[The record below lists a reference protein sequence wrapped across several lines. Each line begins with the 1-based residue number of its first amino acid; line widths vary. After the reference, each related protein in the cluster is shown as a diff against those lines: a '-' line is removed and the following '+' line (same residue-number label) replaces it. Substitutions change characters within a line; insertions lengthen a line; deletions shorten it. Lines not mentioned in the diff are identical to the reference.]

1 MRHPLTRI
9 VASLVVLY
17 GLLVAFPAGAADSE
31 GPALAKIIVEGGVTL
46 TEDTVSYYLGLEPGD
61 PVNQEELDV
70 GFHRL
75 WDSGLFEDLRIEEE
89 TLPDGRVNLYVIVK
103 ERPFVR
109 TVEFQGNKKL
119 NDSKLR
125 DKLDERGVEL
135 PRNVPLKLGD
145 LARIQSALK
154 DIYTEEGYRAAQIAY
169 TIEDI
174 SKKEKK
180 VIFHIAE
187 GGKIKIDEIDFE
199 GNEAFSDG
207 KLRGSL
213 KKLSQASWYKFWTGK
228 KAVFSQEAW
237 EAAKDNLKKFYLN
250 HGYKDV
256 KIGKPRLKME
266 AKHPEAETPKAKKY
280 RLTLIIP
287 VEEGE
292 QYTLG
297 ELKIKGATVF
307 PADKLKMAFHVRPG
321 KIYSFKEID
330 KGMEAV
336 RNLYQNR
343 GYIYAYTNQVL
354 ENHPGVRRVVDVTI
368 DIFEGDRFH
377 LNRLEFKGNTTTRDK
392 VIRRQFRVNEQ
403 DFMAMGV
410 FKSSVYRVNALGFW
424 KLDDDPLEFNF
435 DNEKKLVDVNVKGH
449 EVGRNDLQFGAG
461 YSELDG
467 FFVQGMF
474 NTRNFLGKGESLGLS
489 VQLGGRANYYSL
501 SFTDPYFLDRRM
513 VVGASIYNNDLN
525 IADFERRTR
534 GFSLTF
540 GFGLGAWD
548 SFSVLYGYDD
558 VKSRY
563 ATTGF
568 GGPGDL
574 TGGHVPP
581 IGVPP
586 TTTQPLEF
594 AHEVF
599 TGRTSAL
606 TPVYSYDS
614 RDDPFD
620 TNRGRRFV
628 ARLRL
633 AGGLLGGDFDY
644 VRPELQYTQ
653 WHPFSKVI
661 IGAFNVS
668 GGQFFPYSGSDIP
681 IYERY
686 RLGGDR
692 SLRGIPY
699 YTVVPRTGDG
709 KYFTTPGGS
718 ILGGDRYWQTNFE
731 LQFRVGGP
739 VKLVYFIDLG
749 NTYFDTQGWKL
760 SQFRRTTGLELRIL
774 LPIFQ
779 APLRFIYGI
788 NLDPYPDESRTDFQ
802 FSIGTTF

>member
-1 MRHPLTRI
+1 VRHSIPR
-9 VASLVVLY
+9 VAVVLAVLWCFLVVAPLR
-17 GLLVAFPAGAADSE
+17 AAE
-31 GPALAKIIVEGGVTL
+31 EKGPELAKIIVQGGVTL

-61 PVNQEELDV
+61 PVNPEELNQ

-75 WDSGLFEDLRIEEE
+75 WDSGLFEDLKIEEE

-125 DKLDERGVEL
+125 DKLDERGVDL

-145 LARIQSALK
+145 LNRIQATLK

-174 SKKEKK
+174 SPKEKK
-180 VIFHIAE
+180 VVFHIAE

-199 GNEAFSDG
+199 GNHAFSDG
-207 KLRGSL
+207 KLRHSL
-213 KKLSQASWYKFWTGK
+213 KKLTQSSWYKFWAGK
-228 KAVFSQEAW
+228 KAIFSEQVW
-237 EAAKDNLKKFYLN
+237 EEAKDNLRKFYLN

-266 AKHPEAETPKAKKY
+266 ARHPEAENPKDKKY
-280 RLTLIIP
+280 RLTLIVP

-297 ELKIKGATVF
+297 DLKIKGATVF
-307 PADKLKMAFHVRPG
+307 PTDKLKMAFHVHPG
-321 KIYSFKEID
+321 KIYSFKDID

-354 ENHPGVRRVVDVTI
+354 ENHPGEKRVVDVTI
-368 DIFEGDRFH
+368 DIFEGDRFR

-403 DFMAMGV
+403 DYMAMGV
-410 FKSSVYRVNALGFW
+410 FKSSVYRVNSLGFW
-424 KLDDDPLEFNF
+424 KLDDDPLEFSF
-435 DNEKKLVDVNVKGH
+435 DNDKKLVDVNVKGH

-474 NTRNFLGKGESLGLS
+474 NTRNFLGRGSSLGLS
-489 VQLGGRANYYSL
+489 VQLGGRANYYSI
-501 SFTDPYFLDRRM
+501 SYTDPYFLDRRM
-513 VVGASIYNNDLN
+513 VIGASIYNNEIDV
-525 IADFERRTR
+525 ADFNRRTR

-563 ATTGF
+563 AVVGY
-568 GGPGDL
+568 GNPGDP

-586 TTTQPLEF
+586 TEYKPFEY
-594 AHEVF
+594 AHETF
-599 TGRTSAL
+599 TGTTSSI
-606 TPVYSYDS
+606 TPVYAYDT

-633 AGGLLGGDFDY
+633 TGGLLGGDFDY
-644 VRPELQYTQ
+644 IRPEVQYTQ
-653 WHPFSKVI
+653 WHPFSRVV
-661 IGAFNVS
+661 IGAFNVQA
-668 GGQFFPYSGSDIP
+668 GQFFPYGDSDIP

-699 YTVVPRTGDG
+699 YTVVPRTPTGG
-709 KYFTTPGGS
+709 YYLTPGGS
-718 ILGGDRYWQTNFE
+718 ILGGDRFWQVNLE
-731 LQFRVGGP
+731 AQFRVGGP

-749 NTYFDTQGWKL
+749 NTYFDTQGWQF
-760 SQFRRTTGLELRIL
+760 SEFRRTTGIEVRIL

-788 NLDPYPDESRTDFQ
+788 NLDPYPEESRTDFQ

>member
-1 MRHPLTRI
+1 MRHSILRVTAALAAMWSVLALTP
-9 VASLVVLY
+9 VH
-17 GLLVAFPAGAADSE
+17 AADEE
-31 GPALAKIIVEGGVTL
+31 GPKLAKIIVQGGVTL
-46 TEDTVSYYLGLEPGD
+46 TSDTVSYYLGLEPGD
-61 PVNQEELDV
+61 PVNQEELDQ

-89 TLPDGRVNLYVIVK
+89 PLPDGRVNLYVIVK

-119 NDSKLR
+119 DDSKLR

-154 DIYTEEGYRAAQIAY
+154 EIYTEAGYRAAQIAY
-169 TIEDI
+169 TVEDV
-174 SKKEKK
+174 SPKEKK
-180 VIFHIAE
+180 VVFHIAE

-199 GNEAFSDG
+199 GNHAFSDG
-207 KLRGSL
+207 KLRHAL
-213 KKLSQASWYKFWTGK
+213 KKMTQASWYKFWAGK
-228 KAVFSQEAW
+228 KTIFSEQVW
-237 EAAKDNLKKFYLN
+237 EEAKDNLKKFYLN

-256 KIGKPRLKME
+256 KIGKPKLKME
-266 AKHPEAETPKAKKY
+266 AMHPEAKDPKKKKY
-280 RLTLIIP
+280 RLTVIVPI
-287 VEEGE
+287 EEGE

-297 ELKIKGATVF
+297 DLKIKGATVF
-307 PADKLKMAFHVRPG
+307 PPDKLKMAFHVRPG

-330 KGMEAV
+330 KGMEAI

-354 ENHPGVRRVVDVTI
+354 EDRPGAGNVVDVTV
-368 DIFEGDRFH
+368 DVFEGDRFH

-403 DFMAMGV
+403 DYMAMGV

-424 KLDDDPLEFNF
+424 KLDDDPLEFHF

-474 NTRNFLGKGESLGLS
+474 NTRNFLGRGESLGLS
-489 VQLGGRANYYSL
+489 VQIGGRANYYSL

-513 VVGASIYNNDLN
+513 VVGASIYNNEIN
-525 IADFERRTR
+525 IADFDRRTR
-534 GFSLTF
+534 GLSLTF

-548 SFSVLYGYDD
+548 SFSMVYSYND
-558 VKSRY
+558 VESRF
-563 ATTGF
+563 AVTGF
-568 GGPGDL
+568 GNVGDP

-586 TTTQPLEF
+586 VTPQPFEHAYERF
-594 AHEVF
+594 A
-599 TGRTSAL
+599 GRTSTL

-628 ARLRL
+628 TRLGL
-633 AGGLLGGDFDY
+633 TGGPLGGDFDY

-653 WHPFSKVI
+653 WHPFSRVV
-661 IGAFNVS
+661 IGAFNVQA
-668 GGQFFPYSGSDIP
+668 GQFFPYNDSAIP

-699 YTVVPRTGDG
+699 YTVVPRTEDG

-739 VKLVYFIDLG
+739 VKLVYFVDLG

-788 NLDPYPDESRTDFQ
+788 NLDPYPNESRTDFQ